1 MMDQQEVRIVH
12 LYDRQPAEI
21 SVKLEKNSKGYN
33 WEISYRG
40 ENVDEVLAKI
50 REVNQKLMAEYGGGQ

>member
-1 MMDQQEVRIVH
+1 MEQEVKIVH

-40 ENVDEVLAKI
+40 ENLDEVLAKI
-50 REVNQKLMAEYGGGQ
+50 REANNKLQAEYGN

>member
-21 SVKLEKNSKGYN
+21 SVKLEKNSRGYN

-40 ENVDEVLAKI
+40 ENLDEVLAKI
-50 REVNQKLMAEYGGGQ
+50 REANKKLQEEYGN